1 VAFSA
6 ARWARSELSVLRFDY
21 AGWPLKEKA
30 TFLTEAPVSEAK
42 DAAFDEDRDA
52 DGYVNNWTR
61 LWCWRP
67 DLLSAFRELRA
78 SLMGSSALADRDW
91 AVLVTATAAERND
104 SYCSLAWG
112 TRLATLTD
120 ETTAAQV
127 IAGAP
132 APALSE
138 REAALA
144 DWARQVV
151 RDPNATTERDIARL
165 REVGLGDQEIFEAT
179 AFVAFRLA
187 FSAINDALGAAPT
200 RSSPTRR
207 RQRYEPRSTT
217 GGRPHRRRRLG
228 ERFPAAFS
236 SSCSRAVVSQLTH
249 MGGGAAAINPY
260 RAVGIRRSGQTVRWT
275 CAITVD
281 SRPPAAHTRCAM
293 RAQSQSAGRSGVGS
307 TPSTSI

>member
-1 VAFSA
+1 MCGYGST
-6 ARWARSELSVLRFDY
+6 FDY
-21 AGWPLKEKA
+21 AGWLLTEKT
-30 TFLTEAPVSEAK
+30 TFLSEAPTSEAK
-42 DAAFDEDRDA
+42 DAAFADDRDA

-67 DLLSAFRELRA
+67 DLLTAFAELRA

-112 TRLATLTD
+112 TRLAKLSD
-120 ETTAAQV
+120 DATAAQI

-151 RDPNATTERDIARL
+151 RDPNATTEGDIARL

-187 FSAINDALGAAPT
+187 FSAVNDALGAAPDK
-200 RSSPTRR
+200 
-207 RQRYEPRSTT
+207 E
-217 GGRPHRRRRLG
+217 LADAA
-228 ERFPAAFS
+228 PADV
-236 SSCSRAVVSQLTH
+236 RA
-249 MGGGAAAINPY
+249 
-260 RAVGIRRSGQTVRWT
+260 AV
-275 CAITVD
+275 D
-281 SRPPAAHTRCAM
+281 Y
-293 RAQSQSAGRSGVGS
+293 GRSPS
-307 TPSTSI
+307 PTPSTR